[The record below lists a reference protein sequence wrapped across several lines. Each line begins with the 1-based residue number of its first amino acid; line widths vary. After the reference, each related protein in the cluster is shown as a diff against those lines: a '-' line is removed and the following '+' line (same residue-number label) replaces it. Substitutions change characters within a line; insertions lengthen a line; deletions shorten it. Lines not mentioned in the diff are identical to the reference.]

1 MLTIALLEG
10 SVWQD
15 ARIFGEFLILGI
27 IRIMVT
33 ANHNRTKVGVDAAIK
48 VAYYLVLI
56 GGGSRQSAG
65 S

>member
-33 ANHNRTKVGVDAAIK
+33 ANHNRTKVGVDAAD
-48 VAYYLVLI
+48 
-56 GGGSRQSAG
+56 
-65 S
+65 